1 MGEIVILG
9 GGESGTGAALLAQS
23 KGFKVFVSDL
33 GAINKEYEK
42 VLSKAQIPFEQNGH
56 TKERILKAQEVIKS
70 PGIPD
75 TVPLIKQLD
84 EQGTSV
90 IDEIEF
96 AARYTQGKIVGIT
109 GSNGKTTTA
118 LLTYQTLQRG
128 GLNVGLAGN
137 IGQSMA
143 AQLVDGDKDFWVL
156 ELSSFQLDRMYKT
169 AIHIA
174 LINNITPD
182 HLDRYNYDFDNY
194 VKSKFRITQNQTEQ
208 DHIVY
213 FADDEVITNELT
225 QLNSPA
231 QKHGFSLKNPQESG
245 GWLNNEEI
253 NINIK
258 GNLKMSIQKLAL
270 QGKHNV
276 NNSMAASIISQVL
289 DIRKDVVRESMSDFQ
304 NVEHRL
310 ENFMTI
316 SHVDYINDSKATNVN
331 STWYALESMS
341 QPTAWIVG
349 GVDKGNDYNQLVELV
364 KEKVKFIIALGKDV
378 AKIHAAFGNLVEV
391 YDAAD
396 MGQAVGLAYQYTTK
410 GDAVLLSPCC
420 ASFDMFDNYEERG
433 DAFKNMV
440 RSL

>member
-1 MGEIVILG
+1 M
-9 GGESGTGAALLAQS
+9 
-23 KGFKVFVSDL
+23 
-33 GAINKEYEK
+33 
-42 VLSKAQIPFEQNGH
+42 
-56 TKERILKAQEVIKS
+56 
-70 PGIPD
+70 
-75 TVPLIKQLD
+75 
-84 EQGTSV
+84 
-90 IDEIEF
+90 
-96 AARYTQGKIVGIT
+96 
-109 GSNGKTTTA
+109 
-118 LLTYQTLQRG
+118 
-128 GLNVGLAGN
+128 GLAGN

-156 ELSSFQLDRMYKT
+156 ELSSFQLDRMYNT

-182 HLDRYNYDFDNY
+182 HLDRYNYEFDNY

-213 FADDEVITNELT
+213 FADDEVITNELAKI
-225 QLNSPA
+225 NSPA
-231 QKHGFSLKNPQESG
+231 LKYGFSLKNPQESG

-258 GNLKMSIQKLAL
+258 SNFKMSIQKLAL

-378 AKIHAAFGNLVEV
+378 AKIHTAFGDLVEV

-396 MGQAVGLAYQYTTK
+396 MGQAVDLAYQYTTK

>member
-1 MGEIVILG
+1 MDDIVILG
-9 GGESGTGAALLAQS
+9 GGESGTGAALLAKA

-33 GAINKEYEK
+33 GVINEAYEK
-42 VLSKAQIPFEQNGH
+42 VLSNAQIPFEQNGH
-56 TKERILKAQEVIKS
+56 TIDRILKAKEVIKS

-75 TVPLIKQLD
+75 TVPLIQQLD
-84 EQGTSV
+84 NKGISV

-96 AARYTQGKIVGIT
+96 AARYTHGKIIGIT

-118 LLTYQTLQRG
+118 LLTFETLKRG
-128 GLNVGLAGN
+128 GLKVGLAGN
-137 IGQSMA
+137 IGHSMA
-143 AQLVDGDKDFWVL
+143 AQLVDDDMDYWVL
-156 ELSSFQLDRMYKT
+156 ELSSFQLDRMYET

-174 LINNITPD
+174 VINNITPD
-182 HLDRYNYDFDNY
+182 HLDRYNYEFDQY
-194 VKSKFRITQNQTEQ
+194 VNSKFRIIQNQTEE
-208 DHIVY
+208 DYLVFFI
-213 FADDEVITNELT
+213 DDEIITGKLK
-225 QLNSPA
+225 QLNAPA
-231 QKHGFSLKNPQESG
+231 RKYGFSLKNPQEFG
-245 GWLNNEEI
+245 GWLENEEI

-270 QGKHNV
+270 QGKHNL

-331 STWYALESMS
+331 STWYALESMN

-349 GVDKGNDYNQLVELV
+349 GVDKGNDYSQLVELV
-364 KEKVKFIIALGKDV
+364 KEKVKIIIALGKDV
-378 AKIHAAFGNLVEV
+378 AKIHAAFGDLVEV

-396 MGQAVGLAYQYTTK
+396 MGAAVGIAYEYTTK
-410 GDAVLLSPCC
+410 GDVVLLSPCC

-433 DAFKNMV
+433 NAFKNMV

>member
-23 KGFKVFVSDL
+23 KGFQVFVSDL
-33 GAINKEYEK
+33 GQIKQDYKK
-42 VLSKAQIPFEQNGH
+42 VLSNAGIPFEEGGH
-56 TKERILKAQEVIKS
+56 TKERVLNAIEVIKS

-75 TVPLIKQLD
+75 TVAMIKQLD
-84 EQGTSV
+84 DQGTSV
-90 IDEIEF
+90 MDEIEF
-96 AARYTQGKIVGIT
+96 AARYTNGKIIGIT
-109 GSNGKTTTA
+109 GSNGKTTTT
-118 LLTYQTLQRG
+118 LLTYETLKKA
-128 GLNVGLAGN
+128 GLKVGLAGN
-137 IGQSMA
+137 IGHSMA
-143 AQLVDGDKDFWVL
+143 AQLVTGDFDYWVL

-169 AIHIA
+169 VIHIA
-174 LINNITPD
+174 AIINITPD
-182 HLDRYNYDFDNY
+182 HLDRYGNEFSNY
-194 VKSKFRITQNQTEQ
+194 VKSKFRILQNQTEK
-208 DHIVY
+208 DHFVY
-213 FADDEVITNELT
+213 FADDPVIQNEIQNTVL
-225 QLNSPA
+225 LA
-231 QKHGFSLKNPQESG
+231 QKHGFSLQTEQVSG
-245 GWLNNEEI
+245 GWLQNEEI

-270 QGKHNV
+270 QGKHNL
-276 NNSMAASIISQVL
+276 NNTMAASIISQVL

-310 ENFMTI
+310 ESFMTI

-349 GVDKGNDYNQLVELV
+349 GVDKGNDYTQLTELV

-378 AKIHAAFGNLVEV
+378 EKIHAAFGDLVEV
-391 YDAAD
+391 HNAAD
-396 MGQAVGLAYQYTTK
+396 MGEAVGIAYRFTTK

-420 ASFDMFDNYEERG
+420 ASFDMFENYEQRG
-433 DAFKNMV
+433 NVFKNLV

>member
-23 KGFKVFVSDL
+23 KGFQVFVSDL
-33 GAINKEYEK
+33 GMIKEDYKK
-42 VLSKAQIPFEQNGH
+42 VLSNAKIPFEEGGH
-56 TKERILKAQEVIKS
+56 TKERVLAAQEIVKS

-75 TVPLIKQLD
+75 TVALIKQLD

-90 IDEIEF
+90 VDEIEF
-96 AARYTQGKIVGIT
+96 AARYTNGKIIGIT
-109 GSNGKTTTA
+109 GSNGKTTTT
-118 LLTYQTLQRG
+118 LLTYETLKKA

-137 IGQSMA
+137 IGHSMA
-143 AQLVDGDKDFWVL
+143 AQIVEGDKDYWVL

-169 AIHIA
+169 VIHIA
-174 LINNITPD
+174 AIINITPD
-182 HLDRYNYDFDNY
+182 HLDRYNYEFDNY
-194 VKSKFRITQNQTEQ
+194 VKSKFRILQNQTEQ
-208 DHIVY
+208 DYFIY
-213 FADDEVITNELT
+213 FADDEVIQNEIHNNTPLA
-225 QLNSPA
+225 N
-231 QKHGFSLKNPQESG
+231 KYGFSLKTPQVKG
-245 GWLNNEEI
+245 AWLENEEI

-270 QGKHNV
+270 QGKHNL
-276 NNSMAASIISQVL
+276 NNTMAASIISQVL

-349 GVDKGNDYNQLVELV
+349 GVDKGNDYTQLTELV
-364 KEKVKFIIALGKDV
+364 KDKVKFIIALGKDV
-378 AKIHAAFGNLVEV
+378 EKIHAAFGGLVEV
-391 YDAAD
+391 YNAED
-396 MGQAVGLAYQYTTK
+396 MGEAVGIAYRFTTK

-420 ASFDMFDNYEERG
+420 ASFDMFENYEQRG
-433 DAFKNMV
+433 NSFKDLV

>member
-1 MGEIVILG
+1 MVILG

-33 GAINKEYEK
+33 GKINEEYEK
-42 VLSKAQIPFEQNGH
+42 VLLNAQIPFEQNGH
-56 TKERILKAQEVIKS
+56 TNERILKAKEVVKS

-84 EQGTSV
+84 EMGISV

-96 AARYTQGKIVGIT
+96 AARYTQGKIIGIT

-118 LLTYQTLQRG
+118 LLTYQTLKKG

-137 IGQSMA
+137 IGHSMA
-143 AQLVDGDKDFWVL
+143 AQLVTGDPDYWVL

-174 LINNITPD
+174 VINNITPD
-182 HLDRYNYDFDNY
+182 HLDRYNYEFEHY
-194 VKSKFRITQNQTEQ
+194 VKSKLRIIQNQTEK
-208 DHIVY
+208 DHLVY
-213 FADDEVITNELT
+213 FADDEVITNELK
-225 QLNSPA
+225 QLNAPA

-245 GWLNNEEI
+245 GWLENEEI

-270 QGKHNV
+270 QGKHNL

-289 DIRKDVVRESMSDFQ
+289 DIRKDVIRESMSDFQ

-349 GVDKGNDYNQLVELV
+349 GVDKGNDYDQLVELV
-364 KEKVKFIIALGKDV
+364 KEKVKFIIALGANV
-378 AKIHAAFGNLVEV
+378 ENIHAAFGNLVEV
-391 YDAAD
+391 YDASN
-396 MGQAVGLAYQYTTK
+396 MGEAVGLAYQNTTK

-420 ASFDMFDNYEERG
+420 ASFDMFDNYEDRG
-433 DAFKNMV
+433 NAFKNMV

>member
-1 MGEIVILG
+1 MSEVVILG

-23 KGFKVFVSDL
+23 KGMQVFVSDL
-33 GAINKEYEK
+33 GNIKEEYKK
-42 VLSKAQIPFEQNGH
+42 VLSNAKISFEEGGH
-56 TKERILKAQEVIKS
+56 TTNRVLAAKEVIKS

-84 EQGTSV
+84 AQGTSV

-96 AARYTQGKIVGIT
+96 AARYTSGKIIGIT
-109 GSNGKTTTA
+109 GSNGKTTTT
-118 LLTYQTLQRG
+118 LLTYETLKKAK
-128 GLNVGLAGN
+128 LNVALAGN
-137 IGQSMA
+137 IGKSMA
-143 AQLVDGDKDFWVL
+143 VQLVETDFDYWVI

-169 AIHIA
+169 VIHIA
-174 LINNITPD
+174 AIINITPD
-182 HLDRYNYDFDNY
+182 HLDRYNYEFDNY
-194 VKSKFRITQNQTEQ
+194 VNSKFRIIQNQSKV
-208 DHIVY
+208 DHLVF
-213 FADDEVITNELT
+213 FADDEVIQEKLKENKIPS
-225 QLNSPA
+225 QR
-231 QKHGFSLKNPQESG
+231 HGFSLKDSQVSG
-245 GWLNNEEI
+245 GWLENENI
-253 NINIK
+253 TINIK

-270 QGKHNV
+270 QGKHNI

-331 STWYALESMS
+331 SGWYALESMS

-349 GVDKGNDYNQLVELV
+349 GVDKGNDYSQLVELV
-364 KEKVKFIIALGKDV
+364 KEKVKFIIALGADIE
-378 AKIHAAFGNLVEV
+378 KIHAAFGDLVQI
-391 YDAAD
+391 YDASD
-396 MGQAVGLAYQYTTK
+396 MGEAVGIAYRFTDK

-420 ASFDMFDNYEERG
+420 ASFDLFENYEERG
-433 DAFKNMV
+433 NTFKNLV

>member
-1 MGEIVILG
+1 MDDIVILG
-9 GGESGTGAALLAQS
+9 GGESGTGAALLAKA

-33 GAINKEYEK
+33 GVINEAYEK
-42 VLSKAQIPFEQNGH
+42 VLSNAQIPFEQNGH
-56 TKERILKAQEVIKS
+56 TIDRILKAKEVIKS

-75 TVPLIKQLD
+75 TVPLIQQLD
-84 EQGTSV
+84 NKGISV

-96 AARYTQGKIVGIT
+96 AARYTHGKIIGIT

-118 LLTYQTLQRG
+118 LLTFETLKRG
-128 GLNVGLAGN
+128 GLKVGLAGN
-137 IGQSMA
+137 IGHSMA
-143 AQLVDGDKDFWVL
+143 AQLVDGDMDYWVL

-174 LINNITPD
+174 VINNITPD
-182 HLDRYNYDFDNY
+182 HLDRYNYEFDQY
-194 VKSKFRITQNQTEQ
+194 VDSKFRIIQNQTEE
-208 DHIVY
+208 DYLVFFI
-213 FADDEVITNELT
+213 DDEIITGKLK
-225 QLNSPA
+225 QLNAPA
-231 QKHGFSLKNPQESG
+231 RKYGFSLKNPQEFG
-245 GWLNNEEI
+245 GWLENEEI

-270 QGKHNV
+270 QGKHNL

-331 STWYALESMS
+331 STWYALESMN

-349 GVDKGNDYNQLVELV
+349 GVDKGNDYSQLVELV
-364 KEKVKFIIALGKDV
+364 KEKVKIIIALGKDV
-378 AKIHAAFGNLVEV
+378 AKIHAAFGDLVEV

-396 MGQAVGLAYQYTTK
+396 MGAAVGIAYEYTTK
-410 GDAVLLSPCC
+410 GDVVLLSPCC

-433 DAFKNMV
+433 NAFKNMV